1 MFWSR
6 RQFLEGIGRV
16 GGALAAYPALGWL
29 LPYSKPS
36 NGQVPTKTVAT
47 GTSSQVVAG
56 YGLDPNLITPSAPWP
71 FILSENQKNC
81 LAALSDMLLPP
92 TEGMPAPSQ
101 MGMVKFLDEWVS
113 APYDLQQRHQTMI
126 LSGLT
131 KLDTD
136 SQAKYGQNFLEL
148 TSDRRRLMLDSFA
161 ADTDENSTAR
171 NFFKLLRYLVIGG
184 YYTSDIGL
192 RAIGYRGNVPSR
204 NYGGLSSEVYE
215 GINAELARLNLPP
228 QGPSK
233 SE

>member
-6 RQFLEGIGRV
+6 RQFLEVISRV
-16 GGALAAYPALGWL
+16 GGALASYPALGWL
-29 LPYSKPS
+29 LPSEPL

-47 GTSSQVVAG
+47 GASSQVVAG

-71 FILSENQKNC
+71 RILSDKQKNS

-92 TEGMPAPSQ
+92 EGGMPAPSQ
-101 MGMVKFLDEWVS
+101 MGIVKFLDEWVS
-113 APYDLQQRHQTMI
+113 APYVQQQQQQPLI
-126 LSGLT
+126 LNGLT
-131 KLDTD
+131 KLDVD

-148 TSDRRRLMLDSFA
+148 SGDRRRMMLDSFA
-161 ADTDENSTAR
+161 ADTDENSTGR
-171 NFFKLLRYLVIGG
+171 QFFKLLRYLVIGG
-184 YYTSDIGL
+184 YYTSDVGL
-192 RAIGYRGNVPSR
+192 RAIGYIGNVPSR

-228 QGPSK
+228 QGPWK